1 MIGFQIQYDM
11 FDAVPHIATFDIG
24 DRTDVKIFEYSDD
37 LKFDDKILEDNFII
51 DVPCYR
57 DVDIIKMLYGDVEMD
72 RINTYF
78 TLAKNKKLNHCL
90 VRITDS
96 QKKYGSN
103 RYSYVGDKWY
113 LLANAQTKKWVEQN
127 TIVGCLKGNIKKKLK
142 VYKKCVKI
150 EGIDYRKD
158 IKRNFVSA
166 FVQSK
171 FWTEHVE
178 SQVS

>member
-1 MIGFQIQYDM
+1 MLAFQIQYDM

-37 LKFDDKILEDNFII
+37 LQFDDKMLEDNFII
-51 DVPCYR
+51 DVPCYKIE
-57 DVDIIKMLYGDVEMD
+57 DIIKMLYGDVKMD
-72 RINTYF
+72 TVDTYF
-78 TLAKNKKLNHCL
+78 ALAKNKKLNHCL
-90 VRITDS
+90 VRISDH
-96 QKKYGSN
+96 KGFMC
-103 RYSYVGDKWY
+103 GDKWY
-113 LLANAQTKKWVEQN
+113 LLANAKTKKYVEQN

-171 FWTEHVE
+171 SWTEHVL
-178 SQVS
+178 SQLN